1 MDVKGRRLFL
11 SKRAQPFP
19 RATSTLQLGIG
30 RDDVDQVDLVLEGLD
45 GALFNAWQLWAES
58 CFLKASVNVLSESA
72 QTSSQ
77 LAKSR
82 YCVLSFRDERMIGC
96 DVDEADIK
104 VARCGAVLRDKLVA
118 SGD

>member
-11 SKRAQPFP
+11 CKRAQPFP
-19 RATSTLQLGIG
+19 RATSSLELGIG

-58 CFLKASVNVLSESA
+58 CFLKAGVNVASEFA

-104 VARCGAVLRDKLVA
+104 VARGGPVLRL
-118 SGD
+118 SLIHI

>member
-1 MDVKGRRLFL
+1 MNVV
-11 SKRAQPFP
+11 SKF
-19 RATSTLQLGIG
+19 
-30 RDDVDQVDLVLEGLD
+30 
-45 GALFNAWQLWAES
+45 
-58 CFLKASVNVLSESA
+58 A
-72 QTSSQ
+72 QTSLQ

-104 VARCGAVLRDKLVA
+104 VARGGAVLRDKLVA